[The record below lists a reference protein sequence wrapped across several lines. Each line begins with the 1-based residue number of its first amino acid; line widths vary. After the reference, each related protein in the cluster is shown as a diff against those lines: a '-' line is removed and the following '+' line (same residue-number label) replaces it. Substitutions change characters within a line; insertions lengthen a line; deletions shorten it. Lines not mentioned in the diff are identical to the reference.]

1 MVNKFLHPAGGAET
15 YTFKVGEYLKRQ
27 GCQVEYFGMDHK
39 ENVVGNRWGL
49 YGDPV
54 DFHKKGILANL
65 LHKVLEKRN
74 RKTDPHTLNE
84 KVA

>member
-39 ENVVGNRWGL
+39 ENVVGNRNSVSEFSHTFVPSAKL
-49 YGDPV
+49 Y
-54 DFHKKGILANL
+54 
-65 LHKVLEKRN
+65 
-74 RKTDPHTLNE
+74 
-84 KVA
+84 